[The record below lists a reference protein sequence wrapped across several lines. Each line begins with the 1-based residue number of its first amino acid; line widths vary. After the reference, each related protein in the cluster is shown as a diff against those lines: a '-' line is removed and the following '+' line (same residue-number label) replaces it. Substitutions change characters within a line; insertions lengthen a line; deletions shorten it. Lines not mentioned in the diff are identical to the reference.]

1 MRSPKITDPPLVSI
15 GMAVFNCERFL
26 PESIESLLAQDYE
39 NFELIISDNASEDR
53 TQEICLEYQARDP
66 RIQYSRNATNMGSIF
81 NGTKVRNLARGKY
94 FMWASDHDL
103 RHPTFL
109 SKGVAVL
116 EDDPEVVLC
125 YSRAQRIDV
134 NGNFLALGPDYLD
147 TRGMSP
153 PARFLHLLNN
163 NCGGE
168 IIYGLYRLEKTKH
181 IKCKAVWASDVYFL
195 AALTLEG
202 TIAHLPE
209 VLFSLR
215 VIRDEQMENHKK
227 TQAYNLDPARTKEML
242 GMDMPALWHELARE
256 CLSVVQNSSLADLE
270 KEILVA
276 ETKNCFTRRFGLE
289 WPDSPADAEM
299 KGNRGQV
306 DAQAPLTEPAAKK
319 AWRERRTARLTRK
332 AAGKRILEEATSGQK
347 IWGGEWPP
355 VSVIVPTYNRPDM
368 LVTTLQ
374 SILNQTYKNYEI
386 IVVNDGGLDVTG
398 IVGWLNQPGNITY
411 VQHDRHRG
419 RAAARNT
426 GLKLAR
432 GKYIAHLD
440 DDSIFYPAH
449 LAILV
454 SVLESSDYRVA
465 YTDALR
471 AQQESQCGRYVVTE
485 KDLPYS
491 HDFDQDRLLVSNQF
505 PSLCLMHEKSCL
517 EKTGLFDESLT
528 THEDWDLWIRLSFQ
542 ERFFHIKRVTCEFT
556 QRQDDDA
563 TASQKQADLIRTL
576 ELVHGKYQDHLQDK
590 PHIKEQQRQFL
601 RQQKEAL
608 NAIGS
613 EPGAA
618 NPTPEK
624 LLQLATEALERE
636 DWGAAETSL
645 RDLIHRY
652 PDLLDAH
659 LSLSDVLTLQGK
671 DQEAGEAL
679 RAARQVDPEALP
691 LLKRLGLNCRKRGDL
706 SGALTAFTKAWN
718 QNAKDSEVLCQLGG
732 TYIDLGLFQEAQSYL
747 TEALHINPANTEA
760 RLVLARVAQHL
771 ENQVASD
778 PDSPQDAAPNAI
790 TPTAE
795 SNGTSSLSSN
805 SPEFSKSLASIIIPV
820 FNNLPLTR
828 QCLESINTNTGT
840 PHEII
845 VVDNGSSDG
854 TREYLLQME
863 ASCRVRVITNRLN
876 LGFARA
882 SNQGAQA
889 ARGDFLV
896 FLNND
901 TIVQPGWLEELVA
914 CARKEEKAGAIGARL
929 LYLDDTIQHAG
940 VVFNEDITQI
950 LHIYQHY
957 DKDHPAV
964 MKEREF
970 QAVTGA
976 CMLVRQDRFFGVGGF
991 EECYQNGYEDVDLC
1005 FKLREQGYKV
1015 IYHPQA
1021 VAYHLECQTQGR
1033 HDRDT
1038 ENGRT
1043 FKSKWSGKILG
1054 DAGKYYHEDNIA
1066 VEVIAP
1072 PDADPY
1078 LVAHDGNDNVYW
1090 QEAQQYRQ
1098 QGVLDQAEACYLRAL
1113 GFNPFDP
1120 RKLTIAG
1127 ELVDLFETQG
1137 KLERAQR
1144 LRQIMEE
1151 QALRFKRR
1159 EQHHG
1164 DNRPAPTQAAQPPQG
1179 QEAFD
1184 PARCQAGAPAV
1195 HQPRPRAQTTGR
1207 APGNGGAAT
1216 PPPEAIQQD
1225 FPISRERALSSII
1238 TPVFNNLALTKQ
1250 CLESIWHNTDAPH
1263 EIIIIDNAST
1273 DGTRDYL
1280 HRLEAAGRVR
1290 VITNR
1295 RNLGFSRACNQ
1306 GAQAARGEHLVF
1318 LNNDTIVQPGWLE
1331 EMVACVRK
1339 DEKIGI
1345 VGAKLLYPDDTIQH
1359 AGVAFTEDKLVH
1371 HIYQHYDKDHPA
1383 VNKEREF
1390 QVVTAACALVKK
1402 DVFFGA
1408 GCFDENYQNGFE
1420 DVDLCFKL
1428 RQQGYKV
1435 LYTPRAVVYHLES
1448 KTMGRHDRDTENSR
1462 VFRSKWQDKIIGDN
1476 QKYYDEDGITIEVLG
1491 KDGGV
1496 TIIFAHDSNDNPFWQ
1511 EAVRYRQQG
1520 LFHQAEAS
1528 YIRAL
1533 KFNPFDPRKGFIAE
1547 EMADLY
1553 EDLGKHSEAEELRQQ
1568 AAPLTNHLGLRKAAG
1583 EVQERVG
1590 AL

>member
-66 RIQYSRNATNMGSIF
+66 RIQYSRNETNMGSIF

-103 RHPTFL
+103 RHPALL
-109 SKGVAVL
+109 SKCVAVL
-116 EDDPEVVLC
+116 ENDPEVVLC

-134 NGNFLALGPDYLD
+134 NGNFLVLAPDSLD

-153 PARFLHLLNN
+153 PARYLHLLGNH
-163 NCGGE
+163 CGGE
-168 IIYGLYRLEKTKH
+168 IIYGLYRLEKMKH
-181 IKCKAVWASDVYFL
+181 IKCKAIWAADVYFL
-195 AALTLEG
+195 AALALEG
-202 TIAHLPE
+202 AFAHLPE

-242 GMDMPALWHELARE
+242 DMDMPALWHELAEE
-256 CLSVVQNSSLADLE
+256 CLSIVQGSSLADLE

-306 DAQAPLTEPAAKK
+306 DAQAPLTEPAAQN
-319 AWRERRTARLTRK
+319 AWKERRAARLARK
-332 AAGKRILEEATSGQK
+332 DAEKRILEEATSGQK
-347 IWGGEWPP
+347 IWGGEWPL

-368 LVTTLQ
+368 LVAALQ

-454 SVLESSDYRVA
+454 SVLENCDYRVA
-465 YTDALR
+465 YSDALR
-471 AQQESQCGRYVVTE
+471 AKQENQYGKYAVTE
-485 KDLPYS
+485 RDLPYS

-517 EKTGLFDESLT
+517 EKAGIFDESLT
-528 THEDWDLWIRLSFQ
+528 SHEDWDLWIRLSWH
-542 ERFFHIKRVTCEFT
+542 EKFFHIKRVTCEFT
-556 QRQDDDA
+556 QRQDDSD
-563 TASQKQADLIRTL
+563 TTCQKQADLIRSM
-576 ELVHGKYQDHLQDK
+576 EIVYGKYQDHLQDQ
-590 PHIKEQQRQFL
+590 PQIRERQRQFL
-601 RQQKEAL
+601 QHQKEA
-608 NAIGS
+608 AKGPGS
-613 EPGAA
+613 EPGTA

-636 DWGAAETSL
+636 DWEAAETSL
-645 RDLIHRY
+645 RDLIHSQ

-671 DQEAGEAL
+671 DQEAAEAL
-679 RAARQVDPEALP
+679 RTARQVDSEALP

-706 SGALTAFTKAWN
+706 SGAMAAFTKVLN
-718 QNAKDSEVLCQLGG
+718 QTPKDSEVLGQLGL
-732 TYIDLGLFQEAQSYL
+732 TCIDLQLFQEAQSYL
-747 TEALHINPANTEA
+747 TEALHINPANTEG
-760 RLVLARVAQHL
+760 RLGLARVAQHL
-771 ENQVASD
+771 ENREASD
-778 PDSPQDAAPNAI
+778 PDSPQAVAPDASAPM
-790 TPTAE
+790 AE
-795 SNGTSSLSSN
+795 SNSASSPSSK
-805 SPEFSKSLASIIIPV
+805 SLEFSKSLASIIIPV

-828 QCLESINTNTGT
+828 QCLESINTNTSA
-840 PHEII
+840 PYEII

-854 TREYLLQME
+854 TRDYLLQME
-863 ASCRVRVITNRLN
+863 AAGRVRVITNRRN

-914 CARKEEKAGAIGARL
+914 CARKEEKTGAIGARL

-964 MKEREF
+964 LKEREF

-976 CMLVRQDRFFGVGGF
+976 CMLVRRDRFFEVGGF

-1043 FKSKWSGKILG
+1043 FKLKWQGKILG
-1054 DAGKYYHEDNIA
+1054 DAGKYYHEDNII
-1066 VEVIAP
+1066 VEVITP
-1072 PDADPY
+1072 PDDDPY
-1078 LVAHDGNDNVYW
+1078 LVARDGNDNFFW
-1090 QEAQQYRQ
+1090 QEARRSRQ
-1098 QGVLDQAEACYLRAL
+1098 QGILEQAEASYHRAL

-1120 RKLTIAG
+1120 RKLTIAS
-1127 ELVDLFETQG
+1127 ELVDLYETQG
-1137 KLERAQR
+1137 KLAEAQR
-1144 LRQIMEE
+1144 LLRIMEE
-1151 QALRFKRR
+1151 QALRFNRQ

-1164 DNRPAPTQAAQPPQG
+1164 KNPPAPAQGIQPPQG
-1179 QEAFD
+1179 D
-1184 PARCQAGAPAV
+1184 QACRQAEAPAV
-1195 HQPRPRAQTTGR
+1195 PQPRPQAQTTGK
-1207 APGNGGAAT
+1207 APGNRGAA
-1216 PPPEAIQQD
+1216 PPRPEVIHKSLPAG
-1225 FPISRERALSSII
+1225 SERTLSSII

-1250 CLESIWHNTDAPH
+1250 CLESIWQNTDAPH
-1263 EIIIIDNAST
+1263 EIIIVDNAST

-1295 RNLGFSRACNQ
+1295 RNLGFARASNQ
-1306 GAQAARGEHLVF
+1306 GAQAARGEYLVF
-1318 LNNDTIVQPGWLE
+1318 LNNDTVVQPGWLE
-1331 EMVACVRK
+1331 ALVACARK
-1339 DEKIGI
+1339 DEKIAV

-1359 AGVAFTEDKLVH
+1359 AGVAFTKDQLVH
-1371 HIYQHYDKDHPA
+1371 HIYRTYDKDHPA

-1402 DVFFGA
+1402 DLFFGA
-1408 GCFDENYQNGFE
+1408 GGFDEGYRNGFE
-1420 DVDLCFKL
+1420 DVDLCLKL

-1435 LYTPRAVVYHLES
+1435 LYTPLSVVYHLES

-1462 VFRSKWQDKIIGDN
+1462 HFRSKWQDRISGDD
-1476 QKYYDEDGITIEVLG
+1476 QKYFDEDGITIEVLG
-1491 KDGGV
+1491 KEGGV
-1496 TIIFAHDSNDNPFWQ
+1496 TTIFAHDSNDNPFWQ
-1511 EAVRYRQQG
+1511 EAIRYREAG
-1520 LFHQAEAS
+1520 LLDQAEAA
-1528 YIRAL
+1528 YLRAL
-1533 KFNPFDPRKGFIAE
+1533 KFNPFDPKKGFIAE
-1547 EMADLY
+1547 ELAGLY
-1553 EDLGKHSEAEELRQQ
+1553 ETQGRHSEAEELRQQ
-1568 AAPLTNHLGLRKAAG
+1568 AAPLTNHLGLRKGAPEIQASAG
-1583 EVQERVG
+1583 
-1590 AL
+1590 AH